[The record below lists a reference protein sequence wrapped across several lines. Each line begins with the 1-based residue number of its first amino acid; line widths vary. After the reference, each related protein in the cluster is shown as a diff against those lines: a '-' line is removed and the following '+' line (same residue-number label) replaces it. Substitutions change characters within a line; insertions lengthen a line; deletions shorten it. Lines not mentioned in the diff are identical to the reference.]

1 MTINY
6 IRYLIE
12 FFGTTIYTYV
22 IVSTASYL
30 AGNYLAVGSALA
42 LITLIGNGD
51 FNPAVSFAM
60 YFKGILTIKET
71 IFIIISQILGGLF
84 AVFLYDQN
92 LVPV

>member
-1 MTINY
+1 MTIGYN
-6 IRYLIE
+6 RYLIE

-22 IVSTASYL
+22 IISTASYL
-30 AGNYLAVGSALA
+30 AGNYLAIGSALA

-60 YFKGILTIKET
+60 YFKGLLTLTET

-84 AVFLYDQN
+84 AVCLYNQKII
-92 LVPV
+92 PI